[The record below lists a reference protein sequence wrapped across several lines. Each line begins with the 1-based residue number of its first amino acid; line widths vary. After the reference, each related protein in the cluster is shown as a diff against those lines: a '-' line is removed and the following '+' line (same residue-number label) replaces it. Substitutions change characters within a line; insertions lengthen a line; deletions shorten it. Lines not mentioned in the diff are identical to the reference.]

1 MVKLST
7 KLLKTLLPLIGICLI
22 TGTLTG
28 CSLLPV
34 EEAELQPPLVQPVKE
49 TLNVIEAKRSN
60 IVKQITGVATFASDK
75 TDYLYYKNSGGKLIS
90 INLKLGD
97 TVKAGDVVATTETDE
112 LETKIRQQEIAI
124 EKVKISLMQE
134 IANKGGADDPAVRLK
149 VLDLESAQIQMKLLQ
164 SQLTN
169 ARLVASSDGIVTYID
184 PIKPGDEVSAFKQL
198 VTLSDPK
205 QMKLVYTASS
215 QNDLGGVEIN
225 MDVNVKIKDKMYEG
239 KVVQT
244 PMSVPPSD
252 NKVVQDKN
260 NKSLIIDVKG
270 LPNDVTIGSQADIT
284 VVTEKREN
292 VVVIPRA
299 GLRNYMGRDY
309 VQVLDGESRKEID
322 VEKGIV
328 AATEVEIR
336 KGVNDGQKIILTN

>member
-1 MVKLST
+1 MVRLSNKLI
-7 KLLKTLLPLIGICLI
+7 KTLLPFVGIGLI

-34 EEAELQPPLVQPVKE
+34 EEEELQPPLVQPIKE
-49 TLNVIEAKRSN
+49 ILNVMEAKRSN

-97 TVKAGDVVATTETDE
+97 MVKAGDVVASTETDE
-112 LETKIRQQEIAI
+112 LVTKIRLQEIAV

-149 VLDLESAQIQMKLLQ
+149 MLDLESAQIQMKLLQ
-164 SQLTN
+164 SQLAN
-169 ARLVASSDGIVTYID
+169 SRLIASSDGIVTYID
-184 PIKPGDEVSAFKQL
+184 PIKPGEEVAAYKQL

-205 QMKLVYTASS
+205 QMKLVYTGSS
-215 QNDLGGVEIN
+215 QNDFVGVEVS
-225 MDVNVKIKDKMYEG
+225 MDVDVKIKDKTYIG

-260 NKSLIIDVKG
+260 NKSIVIDVKG
-270 LPNDVTIGSQADIT
+270 MPAEVTIGSQADIT

-336 KGVNDGQKIILTN
+336 KGISDGQKVILAN